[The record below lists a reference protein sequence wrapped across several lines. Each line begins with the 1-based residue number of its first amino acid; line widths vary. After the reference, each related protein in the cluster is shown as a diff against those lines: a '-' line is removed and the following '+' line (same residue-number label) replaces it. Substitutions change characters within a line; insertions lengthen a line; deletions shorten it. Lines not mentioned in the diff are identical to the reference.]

1 MLGGVSDE
9 QAAEAAAH
17 QTETAEEE
25 EAAVEDGDDLDDGDD
40 LKAMEDGDEE
50 AVKANNDAED
60 ERLQAVDAD
69 TADPNRKSGKKRNQ
83 DGHQAGTVVSGHV
96 GIKYKVRVDRIVS
109 FCIFCFC
116 GI

>member
-17 QTETAEEE
+17 QTEAAEEE
-25 EAAVEDGDDLDDGDD
+25 EAAVEDGDDFDDGDD
-40 LKAMEDGDEE
+40 LKAMEDGDDE
-50 AVKANNDAED
+50 AVKVSNDAEE

-83 DGHQAGTVVSGHV
+83 DGHQAGTVVSGYFGYTV
-96 GIKYKVRVDRIVS
+96 KSTSR
-109 FCIFCFC
+109 
-116 GI
+116 